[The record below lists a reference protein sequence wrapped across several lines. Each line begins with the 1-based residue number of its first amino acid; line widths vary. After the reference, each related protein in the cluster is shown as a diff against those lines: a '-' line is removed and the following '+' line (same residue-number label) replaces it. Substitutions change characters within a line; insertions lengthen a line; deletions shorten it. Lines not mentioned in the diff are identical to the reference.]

1 MPVQNIL
8 VISIDG
14 LRASALGAYGN
25 TWHPTPALDELA
37 GQSHVFDWML
47 CDRPTLDG
55 FLDATW
61 PVVERFAGG
70 GIQCALTTDD
80 AVAAKCG
87 ETSGFNEIRRIE
99 FMAEQSAATVAD
111 TELAQLFAVGIDQLD
126 SWAAAAS
133 EVGEASPRHLLWLH
147 ARGYHG
153 AWDAPIELR
162 ESLLDDDDPPATT
175 FVTPP
180 EKAVGDHD
188 ELLLDRAAYA
198 AQTMVLDECVGALMA
213 ALADAG
219 LDRNTL
225 AVLTGVR
232 GYALGEHGVVGG
244 EAGGLFSELLHV
256 PCLVRLPG
264 SEAPPPRSAA
274 LVQPADLAA
283 ILLDAL
289 ALPAQEADAY
299 GASLLAPDAATLAGR
314 PFIIARGIGGECM
327 LRTRAWMLRKPP
339 AQKAAA
345 DDDTGASS
353 SAELY
358 LKPDDHWE
366 ANEIADR
373 LPDVASR
380 LLAVLDCAVANGG
393 GAEAGG
399 AQEDYPPLDD
409 DLLSHSRQR

>member
-25 TWHPTPALDELA
+25 TWHPTPGLDELA

-47 CDRPTLDG
+47 CDRPTLAG

-61 PVVERFAGG
+61 PVIERLAGA

-80 AVAAKCG
+80 AAAAKRG

-111 TELAQLFAVGIDQLD
+111 TEFAQLFAVGIDQLD
-126 SWAAAAS
+126 SWAAAANA
-133 EVGEASPRHLLWLH
+133 VGEASPRRLLWLH

-162 ESLLDDDDPPATT
+162 ESLLDDDDPPAPT
-175 FVTPP
+175 FVMPP

-198 AQTMVLDECVGALMA
+198 AQTMVLDECVGALIA
-213 ALADAG
+213 ALNDAG
-219 LDRNTL
+219 LDHSTVI
-225 AVLTGVR
+225 VLIGAR
-232 GYALGEHGVVGG
+232 GYALGEHGVVGVQ
-244 EAGGLFSELLHV
+244 AGGLFSELLHV

-283 ILLDAL
+283 MLLDAL
-289 ALPAQEADAY
+289 GLPAQEANAY
-299 GASLLAPDAATLAGR
+299 GASLLATDAAASAGR
-314 PFIIARGIGGECM
+314 PFIVATGNGGECM

-339 AQKAAA
+339 PQESEA

-353 SAELY
+353 PAELY
-358 LKPDDHWE
+358 LKPDDRWE

-380 LLAVLDCAVANGG
+380 LLAVLDRTVAKGG
-393 GAEAGG
+393 GVG
-399 AQEDYPPLDD
+399 AQGDSPPLDD